1 MYLIA
6 AELSV
11 ANPLLKKL
19 SFMDGSSDLNLGDK
33 QHLFASP
40 ATLCPS
46 ERFSDINVF
55 C

>member
-1 MYLIA
+1 MD
-6 AELSV
+6 SS
-11 ANPLLKKL
+11 AN
-19 SFMDGSSDLNLGDK
+19 LNLGDK

-40 ATLCPS
+40 APLCHS